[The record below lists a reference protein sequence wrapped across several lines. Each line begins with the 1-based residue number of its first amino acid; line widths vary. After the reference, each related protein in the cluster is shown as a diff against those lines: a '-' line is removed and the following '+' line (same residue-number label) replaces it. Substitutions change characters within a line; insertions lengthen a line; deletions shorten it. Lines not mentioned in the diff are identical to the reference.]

1 MSPCELLD
9 EMIRRLEA
17 EQAANPGADLLR
29 AQEIVCEVVRDA
41 AIADRTVAES
51 RLASRVIGGGIHSRD
66 YVCDACGAP
75 SMGGRC
81 AECVAA
87 VSMSGPEMMEVS
99 DG

>member
-1 MSPCELLD
+1 MSPVALLD
-9 EMIRRLEA
+9 EMIRRLEV
-17 EQAANPGADLLR
+17 EQTTSPGADLLR
-29 AQEIVCEVVRDA
+29 AQVIVCEVVRDA

-51 RLASRVIGGGIHSRD
+51 RLASRVLGGGIHSSE
-66 YVCDACGAP
+66 YVCDAGGAP

>member
-1 MSPCELLD
+1 MSPRDLLD

-17 EQAANPGADLLR
+17 EQATNPGADLLR
-29 AQEIVCEVVRDA
+29 AQVIVCEVVRDA
-41 AIADRTVAES
+41 AVADKASAQS
-51 RLASRVIGGGIHSRD
+51 RLAARVLGGGIHSRD

-87 VSMSGPEMMEVS
+87 VSMDGPEMMEVS
-99 DG
+99 GG